1 MRTTVIALLAL
12 VLAVAAAAAVPASGA
27 TRGVRLVDNAFAP
40 RTLTVRKGD
49 TVRFRWAGRQPHNVV
64 SRRGVRFRSPVQ
76 RSGTF
81 SQRVRRAGSY
91 QLICEIHPGMGMTL
105 RVR

>member
-1 MRTTVIALLAL
+1 MRTIVIALLAL
-12 VLAVAAAAAVPASGA
+12 VLAVAAVPAFGA
-27 TRGVRLVDNAFAP
+27 TRSVRLVDNAFAP
-40 RTLTVRKGD
+40 KTLTVRKGD

>member
-1 MRTTVIALLAL
+1 MRTIVIALLAL
-12 VLAVAAAAAVPASGA
+12 VLAVAAVPAFGA
-27 TRGVRLVDNAFAP
+27 TRSVRLVDNAFAP
-40 RTLTVRKGD
+40 KTLTVRKGD

-81 SQRVRRAGSY
+81 SRRLTRAGRY
-91 QLICEIHPGMGMTL
+91 QLICEIHPGMAMTL

>member
-1 MRTTVIALLAL
+1 MRTTIIALLAL
-12 VLAVAAAAAVPASGA
+12 VLAVAAVPAFGA
-27 TRGVRLVDNAFAP
+27 TRSVRLVDNAFAP

-49 TVRFRWAGRQPHNVV
+49 TVRFRWTGRLPHNVV
-64 SRRGVRFRSPVQ
+64 ATGPARFRSPVR

-91 QLICEIHPGMGMTL
+91 RLVCELHPGMGMTL